1 MMAVLSIV
9 FGVSFTVAVCA
20 ALGRTLRARLGVAL
34 QAGERWPVDLVV
46 GAALLSLMVCALGF
60 LGLLYWWVFLAVG
73 LAALAAAVRAR
84 PPAPAGSAER
94 VDGTRR
100 DLLPVER
107 WLYGGVAA
115 AFTLLYLCHAMAPE
129 MSPDGSSY
137 HLGLVAR
144 YLRQHGLERITTHMY
159 SNLSQGF
166 EMLFLFAFAFGRHSA
181 AALVHFAFLVT
192 LPLAILTY
200 ARRYGLGMAGAGGA
214 LFVYASP
221 VVGLDGS
228 IAYNDVAT
236 AAILFVLFL
245 LVRMWW
251 DEGEDRLAPLIGL
264 LAGFAYAVK
273 YSAGLAVP
281 FALLT
286 MAAGMLRRRRWRW
299 KPLALAAACAG
310 WMMAPWLIRNAVWF
324 DNPFSPFFNQ
334 WFPNPYIH
342 IAFEQDYRANMRTF
356 SGVTDPAEIALQA
369 TVRGNK
375 LGGLAGPVFLLAPVG
390 LLASR
395 RREGRWLWL
404 GALVFGLPYAA
415 NIGTRFLIPC
425 LPYVALAVAMV
436 FARAPVLLS
445 MLVAVHALASWPA
458 VIPVY
463 AHPHAWRLEGIRW
476 KAALRLES
484 EEGYLARKFPEYS
497 VARMVEEKVPEREK
511 ILTFAQIPEA
521 YTTRET
527 LVVYQA
533 AWNEVLGDMLLTPF
547 NPGAQPARRLEFR
560 FEPRRLRRLRVVQT
574 ASGSREH
581 WSIAELRVYGRGAEL
596 PRERRWRLR
605 AHPNPWDVQRAFD
618 NSPATRWRSWE
629 GLFDGMWVEVD
640 FGAGTEVDV
649 VRLECAADQPGIRLR
664 LEGDAGAGWE
674 EIPAVLAERN
684 AGVPAGLRRMVA
696 EEMKRAGVRYV
707 LAHTGGFGWEDF
719 RERAAA
725 WNVSPLGEA
734 RGVRLYRFE

>member
-1 MMAVLSIV
+1 MISVLSIL
-9 FGVSFTVAVCA
+9 FGVVFTVAVCA
-20 ALGRTLRARLGVAL
+20 ALGRASRVRIGVLLR
-34 QAGERWPVDLVV
+34 AGERWPVDLVV
-46 GAALLSLMVCALGF
+46 GAALLSLVVCALGF
-60 LGLLYWWVFLAVG
+60 LGLLYWWAFLALG
-73 LAALAAAVRAR
+73 LAALAAGRAR
-84 PPAPAGSAER
+84 PSEPIASTEAGGFGPMGLGR
-94 VDGTRR
+94 F
-100 DLLPVER
+100 ER
-107 WLYGGVAA
+107 WLYGAVAT
-115 AFTLLYLCHAMAPE
+115 AFALLYFSYAMAPE
-129 MSPDGSSY
+129 MSADGSSY

-144 YLRQHGLERITTHMY
+144 SLRRHGFERITTHMY

-181 AALVHFAFLVT
+181 AALVHFAFLAT
-192 LPLAILTY
+192 LPLAMLAY
-200 ARRYGLGMAGAGGA
+200 ARRYGLGRAGAGGA
-214 LFVYASP
+214 LFVFTSP

-245 LVRMWW
+245 LVRIWW
-251 DEGEDRLAPLIGL
+251 DERTDALAPLIGL
-264 LAGFAYAVK
+264 LAGFGYAVK
-273 YSAGLAVP
+273 YTAGLAVP

-286 MAAGMLRRRRWRW
+286 MAAGMLRERRWRW
-299 KPLALAAACAG
+299 KPLALAAACACL
-310 WMMAPWLIRNAVWF
+310 MMAPWLIRNAVWF
-324 DNPFSPFFNQ
+324 DNPFSPFFNKL
-334 WFPNPYIH
+334 FRNPYIH

-356 SGVTDPAEIALQA
+356 SGVTDPAEIVWQA
-369 TVRGNK
+369 TVSGDK
-375 LGGLAGPVFLLAPVG
+375 LGGLTGPLFLLAPLG
-390 LLASR
+390 LLALR

-404 GALVFGLPYAA
+404 GALIFGLPYAA

-425 LPYVALAVAMV
+425 LPYVALAMAMV
-436 FARAPVLLS
+436 FARAPVLLPL
-445 MLVAVHALASWPA
+445 LVAVHALVSWPS
-458 VIPVY
+458 VIPIY
-463 AHPHAWRLEGIRW
+463 AHQYAWRLDGIRW

-484 EEGYLARKFPEYS
+484 EEGYLARKFPDYS

-527 LVVYQA
+527 LVVYQG

-581 WSIAELRVYGRGAEL
+581 WSMAELRVYGRGEEL
-596 PRERRWRLR
+596 RRESRWRLR

-640 FGAGTEVDV
+640 FGAGTEVEGV
-649 VRLECAADQPGIRLR
+649 SVECAADQPSIRLR

-674 EIPAVLAERN
+674 EVPAVLAERD
-684 AGVPAGLRRMVA
+684 AGAPAGLRRMVA

-707 LAHTGGFGWEDF
+707 LVHTGGFGWEDF

-725 WNVSPLGEA
+725 WNVTQLGEA